1 MVKLRKKKI
10 SESKIAKALTRTF
23 LKVSY
28 RLFFMVALLWLVLAC
43 VAYDIGLNIYDSL
56 VCGALAFASLMMSVL
71 MFEIADDGKAP
82 PP

>member
-10 SESKIAKALTRTF
+10 SESKVAKAIMRTF
-23 LKVSY
+23 LKVAY

-43 VAYDIGLNIYDSL
+43 VAYDTGLNLHDSL
-56 VCGALAFASLMMSVL
+56 MCGALAFASLIMSIL
-71 MFEIADDGKAP
+71 MFEMVDDGKDP

>member
-23 LKVSY
+23 LKVGY
-28 RLFFMVALLWLVLAC
+28 RLFFMVALLWLVLGC
-43 VAYDIGLNIYDSL
+43 VAYDIGLNLYDSL
-56 VCGALAFASLMMSVL
+56 VCGGLAFACFMVSVL
-71 MFEIADDGKAP
+71 MFEIADDGKDP